1 MLEIISSYHNRWISI
16 LEKFGCKDYSEDLVQ
31 EMYIRVHKYGKENKV
46 ILNGSVNFSYIYFM
60 LKNIYL
66 DFIREKNKIKIVE
79 DFEFLKIVQ
88 NEEEKDYE
96 TELIFINSFDTKIN
110 QLPHY
115 DKILFTLRYK
125 HKKTFREIEK
135 NTGISKDEL
144 CKDWKRIRMNLN
156 EELINDYNNLKNGNE

>member
-156 EELINDYNNLKNGNE
+156 EELINDYNNLKND

>member
-1 MLEIISSYHNRWISI
+1 
-16 LEKFGCKDYSEDLVQ
+16 
-31 EMYIRVHKYGKENKV
+31 
-46 ILNGSVNFSYIYFM
+46 M

-156 EELINDYNNLKNGNE
+156 EELINDYNNLKND

>member
-1 MLEIISSYHNRWISI
+1 MLEIISLYHKRWVSI
-16 LEKFGCKDYSEDLVQ
+16 LENFGCKDYSEDLVQ

-46 ILNGSVNFSYIYFM
+46 ILNGSVNFPYIYFM

-156 EELINDYNNLKNGNE
+156 EELINDYNKLKND